1 MIFNKKIYY
10 IDFEKTKAN
19 YFLYD
24 FFRFQLDQLLYNN
37 DYTFIDNYFK
47 GVYDEY
53 LKKYFNSFNMTFDEN
68 DRSFYFLLFILINIE
83 DENILDFFKNK
94 NKKNTEVEKIK
105 YLLKKYL

>member
-1 MIFNKKIYY
+1 
-10 IDFEKTKAN
+10 
-19 YFLYD
+19 
-24 FFRFQLDQLLYNN
+24 LYNN